1 MLADLA
7 APALLAPALYSA
19 MLAYLATPTFL
30 AVALFTTVLAYLA
43 APTFL
48 AVALF
53 TTVFADS
60 KSAALLTKISEIY
73 PTVLASAALLA
84 MTPGAAVLADP
95 VASALSAV
103 AILTHALF
111 TAVWADLVAAAFL
124 ALRLANPLCLREVKL
139 MLCHCEELWSRVGMP
154 WRVGVVSFGGRGQA
168 GTVFRVGGRKHAAA
182 GAFSVTRASRF
193 SRRGTLL
200 RSGSTTTR
208 HSSGPLSYRQSSLLL
223 QWVLRAQFLQ
233 LLGEAT
239 KGVKVFRLHGHCDL
253 LLQAAD
259 RCFCLD
265 SFLNSFSGRLLFLR
279 IRGDCLFLCHAVD
292 EYHCWDASRCVRRL
306 R

>member
-19 MLAYLATPTFL
+19 MLAYLAT
-30 AVALFTTVLAYLA
+30 
-43 APTFL
+43 PTFL

-139 MLCHCEELWSRVGMP
+139 MLCHCEELWSLVGMP
-154 WRVGVVSFGGRGQA
+154 RLVVVSIGGRGQA

-182 GAFSVTRASRF
+182 GAFAVTRASRF

-223 QWVLRAQFLQ
+223 QWVLRAQFPQ

-239 KGVKVFRLHGHCDL
+239 KGVKVFRLHGH
-253 LLQAAD
+253 
-259 RCFCLD
+259 
-265 SFLNSFSGRLLFLR
+265 
-279 IRGDCLFLCHAVD
+279 
-292 EYHCWDASRCVRRL
+292 
-306 R
+306 